1 MLTYGSQVNPALL
14 RQDFSP
20 ILQGAQAQAQGITQA
35 AQARAQMMANIGS
48 QISEGFKTYLQNR
61 EKNSIL
67 EGKNSALLRS
77 MEKDTALS
85 ADPEFQKL
93 REKQIKNGGLSFAD
107 NAKMNAM
114 LVTYDEQNRL
124 RQEQEMKRIYAANAQ
139 AATERQKYDLD
150 QERARN
156 QSLVNYYRNLT
167 NLGPEATTQQKIDA
181 MIAANVPLRDIK
193 DVLGV
198 DVTLEQLNQNTVDFR
213 NRLTDRTQDLINKA
227 SDREFVE
234 RVRRGDEKGYRI
246 ETDTNTGASLLLTIG
261 PGGIQQTQV
270 IKVPQE
276 KDDRGTKAEQYRTAY
291 FAAKGMNDQAAMRAA
306 AINYGSA
313 AGISG
318 GPEIAAA
325 DLERSANKGMPALEV
340 TGGLKP
346 VALPAFNE
354 QMPGIGRLGL
364 GKPPTSGPT
373 LVDIARGTGTAR
385 ADANEA
391 TANFLRGAKNR
402 IGELLD
408 RQNWSGVPSKGGG
421 AMVYENKTKLDNLKG
436 QLRALSN
443 KDSFAAE
450 KLRKQIDEL
459 EKKPSPL
466 K

>member
-14 RQDFSP
+14 RQDFSS
-20 ILQGAQAQAQGITQA
+20 ILQGAQAQAQATQQA
-35 AQARAQMMANIGS
+35 AQMRAQAMAS
-48 QISEGFKTYLQNR
+48 ATSTISEGFKTYIQNR

-77 MEKDTALS
+77 MEKDPALS

-124 RQEQEMKRIYAANAQ
+124 RQENEMKRIYAASAQ
-139 AATERQKYDLD
+139 AATDRQKFDLD

-156 QSLVNYYRNLT
+156 QSLVSYQRLVS
-167 NLGPEATTQQKIDA
+167 NLGPEATLEQKRDA

-193 DVLGV
+193 DMLGV
-198 DVTLEQLNQNTVDFR
+198 DVTLEQHNQNAIDFR

-246 ETDTNTGASLLLTIG
+246 ETDANTGASLLLTIG
-261 PGGIQQTQV
+261 PGGVQQTQV

-291 FAAKGMNDQAAMRAA
+291 FAAKGMGDQAGMRAA

-325 DLERSANKGMPALEV
+325 DLERSANKNMAPLEV
-340 TGGLKP
+340 TGGLKT
-346 VALPAFNE
+346 VALPTFNE
-354 QMPGIGRLGL
+354 QMPDIGRLGL

-373 LVDIARGTGTAR
+373 LVDIVRGTGTAR

-402 IGELLD
+402 IGEVID
-408 RQNWSGVPSKGGG
+408 KQNWSGAPSAGGG
-421 AMVYENKTKLDNLKG
+421 AMVFENKTKLDNLKS

-459 EKKPSPL
+459 EKKPSPF